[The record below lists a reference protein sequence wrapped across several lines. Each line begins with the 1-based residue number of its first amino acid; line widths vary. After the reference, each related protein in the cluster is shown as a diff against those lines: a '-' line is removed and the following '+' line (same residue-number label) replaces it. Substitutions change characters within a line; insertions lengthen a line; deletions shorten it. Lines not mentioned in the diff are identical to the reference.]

1 MAARRRRWHHHH
13 QQQQQ
18 QQRTSSCVVRI
29 SPSALM
35 PCSLRHCAIWL
46 AYLATRGQT
55 GQSSRASQARASH
68 LAAGTATRAHCGATW
83 GCRGLPLLPHL
94 TRTSQAAS
102 RAAAQRAHLLRRWM
116 RSFMMSMASSLL

>member
-1 MAARRRRWHHHH
+1 MAARRRRWHQQ

-46 AYLATRGQT
+46 AYLATRRQT
-55 GQSSRASQARASH
+55 GNRTCKSGQ
-68 LAAGTATRAHCGATW
+68 G
-83 GCRGLPLLPHL
+83 PH
-94 TRTSQAAS
+94 T
-102 RAAAQRAHLLRRWM
+102 
-116 RSFMMSMASSLL
+116 